1 MPEFVQVISLV
12 NQIQGMSYYG
22 YNSFIGFT
30 ASNVKLSLL
39 SQLDDYLR
47 SSFENTDRN
56 VFIIEKSSGYLI
68 ASSLGAKTYVSI
80 NGVNVS

>member
-1 MPEFVQVISLV
+1 MPEYVPVISLV
-12 NQIQGMSYYG
+12 NPIQGMSYYG
-22 YNSFIGFT
+22 YNSFIGCT
-30 ASNVKLSLL
+30 ASNVKLS
-39 SQLDDYLR
+39 QLDDYLKA
-47 SSFENTDRN
+47 SFENTDRN